1 MCWFHIKY
9 VLRQRFSIWLAT
21 MRQPSVAREKNVSQ
35 TGWQV
40 VVEGCCTEKLLVLS
54 LVTSSSPV
62 VCNTNLDFPTFANYS
77 LRGSKD
83 VKSAI
88 WKRRPFTF
96 RVKAVLLTSIGNNKT
111 RVSLWRWTLS
121 FSGMHGS
128 VSSVTTAQCYLASVF
143 RQFSHLHKLR
153 VITAIW

>member
-1 MCWFHIKY
+1 MSCAGFISNMCWDRGSVIGWQPCGNHQLLGKKC
-9 VLRQRFSIWLAT
+9 VPDWLA
-21 MRQPSVAREKNVSQ
+21 S
-35 TGWQV
+35 
-40 VVEGCCTEKLLVLS
+40 GCGRLLHWA

-77 LRGSKD
+77 LSGSKD

-88 WKRRPFTF
+88 WKQRPFTF

-143 RQFSHLHKLR
+143 RQFSHLHKLW